1 MIHKILTAVDDN
13 SKREAKAVIVQLI
26 DWKGAFDRQCH
37 RLGIEAF
44 LQCGVRKTLIPIL
57 ISYFQNRKM
66 SVKWNG
72 VYSPPYPL
80 PGGGAQGGEL
90 GQLEYLAQSNDNTDF
105 IDDEFK
111 FKFIDDLSL
120 LEVINLTL
128 CGISSYNFRQHV
140 ASNIADHGQYLSSV
154 HINSKKYL
162 D

>member
-1 MIHKILTAVDDN
+1 
-13 SKREAKAVIVQLI
+13 
-26 DWKGAFDRQCH
+26 
-37 RLGIEAF
+37 
-44 LQCGVRKTLIPIL
+44 
-57 ISYFQNRKM
+57 M

-72 VYSPPYPL
+72 VHSPPYPL

-128 CGISSYNFRQHV
+128 CGISSYNF
-140 ASNIADHGQYLSSV
+140 SM
-154 HINSKKYL
+154 
-162 D
+162 